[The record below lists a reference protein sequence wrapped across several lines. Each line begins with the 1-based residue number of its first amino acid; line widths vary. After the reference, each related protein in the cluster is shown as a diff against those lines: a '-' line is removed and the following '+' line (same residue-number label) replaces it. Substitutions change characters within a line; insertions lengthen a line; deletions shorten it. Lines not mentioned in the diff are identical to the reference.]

1 MTVQS
6 RAVAERRRI
15 EGLLVAVTG
24 ADRGIGLATARA
36 LSARGARV
44 VGGDLPALDVT
55 SRESFAAW
63 LDAAGPIDAL
73 VNNAG
78 VMHVGPFL
86 EESDE
91 WTRRQVDVNLHGVI
105 LGMKLAL
112 PAMVARGSGHV
123 VNVASAAAKIGVPR
137 EAVYAASKH
146 AVLGLS
152 ESVRLELRGTG
163 VDLSVVMPGL
173 VRTELAAGTLRGG
186 LVLKPEDVAQ
196 AIVATL
202 ERPRFDVHV
211 PRAYAAISALGALL
225 PRSARE
231 AMLRLAG
238 SERAT
243 AQTTPE
249 QRAAYESRIESAGRH
264 PPGKVTCDRKPG
276 GLGRTP
282 G

>member
-1 MTVQS
+1 
-6 RAVAERRRI
+6 VAERRRI

-264 PPGKVTCDRKPG
+264 PPVK
-276 GLGRTP
+276 
-282 G
+282 